1 MNEYINTTET
11 KNILKVTPQTLRTW
25 AKENKIRSVRT
36 PSNQRL
42 YHKQDVYDL
51 VGIDITSKKKKKILY
66 CRVSSKKQMDDLERQ
81 KNFLRSKYR
90 DHIMVTDIGSGINWE
105 RKGLK
110 TILEQSLHGNV
121 EEIVVAHRD
130 RLCRFAF
137 ELIEFIL
144 QQTGCKL
151 VVHDEEHHKSADEEL
166 AEDLLS
172 IIHVYS
178 CRNMGRRR
186 YSKQKIS
193 SVSIQGS
200 EQDDETMDGDYKSC
214 IQ

>member
-11 KNILKVTPQTLRTW
+11 KNILKVTPQTLRAW
-25 AKENKIRSVRT
+25 AKENKIRSIRT

-42 YHKQDVYDL
+42 YHKQDVYNL
-51 VGIDITSKKKKKILY
+51 IGIHLTPKEKKKIVY
-66 CRVSSKKQMDDLERQ
+66 CRVSSKKQMDDLDRQ
-81 KNFLRSKYR
+81 KDFLQSKYPN
-90 DHIMVTDIGSGINWE
+90 HIMVTDIGSGIHWK

-110 TILEQSLHGNV
+110 TILEQSLRGDV

-137 ELIEFIL
+137 ELLEFIL
-144 QQTGCKL
+144 QESGCKL
-151 VVHDEEHHKSADEEL
+151 VVHDEEHHKSTDEEL

-186 YSKQKIS
+186 YSKPKTTS
-193 SVSIQGS
+193 LSVEGA
-200 EQDDETMDGDYKSC
+200 ETDDETVDGDSQIC
-214 IQ
+214 V